1 MTRVN
6 NPFITSGYISADYFC
21 DREIESK
28 QLIREIVNGN
38 NLAIIS
44 TRRMGKTGLIQHCFH
59 SKELSKEYYTFFVD
73 IYATKSLRDF
83 IFSLSKVILESLKP
97 FGKKAVE
104 IFINSVLSLQ
114 AGISYDFTGTPS
126 FNIQLGD
133 IQNSMATLEEIF
145 KYLAKADKP
154 CIVAID
160 EFQQIAEYQEKG
172 VEALLRSYIQ
182 FLPNV
187 NIIFAG
193 SKQHLMQEMFTSS
206 KRPFYQS
213 TQLLTIGPVDRE
225 AYACF
230 AVGHFAKHGVQL
242 PREVFDT
249 IYDKFDGHTWYIQC
263 ILNRLYGYNR
273 DVDTELV
280 VYATEQIVSEQSYS
294 YADLLKAYS
303 AGHVRLLKAIAREGC
318 VKEVLAGD
326 FISRHRLRAASSVSA
341 SLKKLLDNEQVYQT
355 PYGYIIYDRF
365 MGEWLRQQ
373 QF

>member
-1 MTRVN
+1 M
-6 NPFITSGYISADYFC
+6 
-21 DREIESK
+21 
-28 QLIREIVNGN
+28 
-38 NLAIIS
+38 
-44 TRRMGKTGLIQHCFH
+44 
-59 SKELSKEYYTFFVD
+59 
-73 IYATKSLRDF
+73 
-83 IFSLSKVILESLKP
+83 
-97 FGKKAVE
+97 
-104 IFINSVLSLQ
+104 
-114 AGISYDFTGTPS
+114 
-126 FNIQLGD
+126 
-133 IQNSMATLEEIF
+133 
-145 KYLAKADKP
+145 
-154 CIVAID
+154 
-160 EFQQIAEYQEKG
+160 
-172 VEALLRSYIQ
+172 LRSYIQ

-341 SLKKLLDNEQVYQT
+341 SLKKLLVTNRNMLVY
-355 PYGYIIYDRF
+355 GSSI
-365 MGEWLRQQ
+365 
-373 QF
+373 